1 MKKNGIFQKSREV
14 NPENFRKKKRRIIS
28 VQPDEADSTEHQHT
42 D

>member
-1 MKKNGIFQKSREV
+1 L
-14 NPENFRKKKRRIIS
+14 RKLLLLQLLSLRRAIAEECRRRRTTS